1 MYEKIWILLGA
12 VVVLLFIPQMKV
24 YATKSSR
31 IETVDYTTIYQGKTS
46 EPVNGDWTPVTI
58 LPYTRGKPTINRLMS
73 IYRKIITK
81 IKITIYY
88 I

>member
-24 YATKSSR
+24 YAAKSSR
-31 IETVDYTTIYQGKTS
+31 IETVDYTTIYQ
-46 EPVNGDWTPVTI
+46 
-58 LPYTRGKPTINRLMS
+58 GKPTINRLMS